1 MRHVV
6 HTSRGLC
13 FLTGYISSLNIFIW
27 AIALCCHAGCQN
39 FAALFVVRF
48 ILGMCEGSMTAGFL
62 IVSSMFYT
70 REEQTAR
77 VGYWCECCDDWLS
90 VIPISLSNSYD
101 EWNWFECRICSAS
114 QTLIEVAAQIISG
127 FISFGALHIHTAGFQ
142 PWQWLDQ
149 D

>member
-1 MRHVV
+1 VLVIGVSVV
-6 HTSRGLC
+6 M
-13 FLTGYISSLNIFIW
+13 TGCRLP
-27 AIALCCHAGCQN
+27 
-39 FAALFVVRF
+39 
-48 ILGMCEGSMTAGFL
+48 
-62 IVSSMFYT
+62 
-70 REEQTAR
+70 
-77 VGYWCECCDDWLS
+77 
-90 VIPISLSNSYD
+90 PISLSNSYD